1 MLFKNRCYHKG
12 NMAVFLWDAF
22 EKLIRAFSNIGT
34 SSPRFEKTAKAVRTR
49 REQYEMFLC
58 S

>member
-34 SSPRFEKTAKAVRTR
+34 SSPRFEKTAKALRI
-49 REQYEMFLC
+49 
-58 S
+58 